1 MQLGYYFELP
11 LFPSS
16 AYIRRGQTLSST
28 QFCNT
33 VLKHNF
39 HMQVE
44 REAIEEHIKGV
55 FQQGLVSLCQFR
67 VILASSLRAEHSWWI
82 FVRDLTLLMQ

>member
-1 MQLGYYFELP
+1 MHAIRLLFRASPVPIFSLYKKRSNP
-11 LFPSS
+11 LF
-16 AYIRRGQTLSST
+16 
-28 QFCNT
+28 NT

-55 FQQGLVSLCQFR
+55 FQQGLVSLCKFR
-67 VILASSLRAEHSWWI
+67 VILESSLRADHSWWI